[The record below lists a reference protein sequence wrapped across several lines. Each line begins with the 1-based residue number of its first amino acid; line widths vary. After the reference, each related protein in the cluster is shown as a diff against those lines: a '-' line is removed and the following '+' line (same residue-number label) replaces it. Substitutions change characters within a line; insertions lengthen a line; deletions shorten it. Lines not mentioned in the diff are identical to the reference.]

1 MNLMIKIFP
10 YKNVGIIY
18 KSDTGRESVLYYN
31 QGSPEQGRSGFR
43 RGGISKFQMCNSTL
57 KRDKLPP
64 LISNIN
70 LWE

>member
-31 QGSPEQGRSGFR
+31 QGSLARTRTLRLQERGRS
-43 RGGISKFQMCNSTL
+43 QNEYDSTL
-57 KRDKLPP
+57 KWGLTSSS
-64 LISNIN
+64 LN
-70 LWE
+70 LQDW